1 MSTARELLLSTLEEK
16 RPLVLLLGQD
26 AWCDSEHEDTVLA
39 AALANLGRA
48 GDSRPGWVGIL
59 PMTEDRYQWLAERFE
74 RRVHPPSV
82 EILSELPWSA
92 AFTSSVDPTLTKVFS
107 GPGRQPEPILT
118 ADEDLRAA
126 RSTARPPLYYLFSR
140 AGEQDAQA
148 QPPVDT
154 LALRARRTRHAV
166 PLLAR
171 VLDTATPLGTIVID
185 GFKSGRDWIGFEALL
200 SVLSSA
206 RSNQVL
212 WFGGRPDIDDDDQ
225 AHFAALESENR
236 ILVEPTRLG
245 TVIAELRATGR
256 LADITPLESGDV
268 GIVSLGDRG
277 AFDVTPEER
286 LRVEAVASIVDDS
299 WTSFLPPLGPDSEYD
314 SFRRFHGVLGGAR
327 LLVEGVRREFAI
339 ERDFEEQLFRRVSD
353 ALADHSQIDLPIV
366 VEGQSGTGK
375 SVALARIV
383 ARVREQKTAPVLY
396 SIGRIPQSEEI
407 SDFCQTADR
416 AHARAT
422 LIVCD
427 ANRDVDSYDELL
439 SGLRSRGRRVVVL
452 GSQYRVSDA
461 VSMERSGQV
470 EAPAMLSQ
478 SEQSNLEEL
487 LGNYL
492 NVIQLDDQD
501 QHFLGF
507 LYRHLPASRPRIG
520 SGLGAEARAAAQLLD
535 ERGRQ
540 PRAVR
545 PINQIHQQLID
556 KGFIS
561 SYQPIFNDR
570 QPDPLEEGGG
580 RMIDMVMVAGRLNCP
595 VPVNLLLRAVSGKQ
609 QLIDSALVSGL
620 FGDLDLFRWKPR
632 DSKGTEW
639 LVSPRVLLEA
649 ELICQRRLGSS
660 QTEARVIVDLI
671 GSVRQGIEDA
681 HEREFLLNILRQ
693 IGRDGPYDNRYK
705 HSYVDF
711 ARKLTELRKRFNVVD
726 ARLMLQESAFRR
738 SAVREREV
746 DDDQRFALLEE
757 ARDTV
762 QTALDEIDNGRL
774 YAARRTKQNLLVERA
789 AIYGFLAIDHAKR
802 MVASGDVWS
811 TYQAAKVAVHKAV
824 SSADNY
830 YPHDVGLWTPADLL
844 GLAELTDL
852 QLTDLQLAELEADI
866 YSGLNQVE
874 KDSLP
879 PGQREKFELRRMQ
892 VGNTLGD
899 RTLTEEAYD
908 TLEAAGSTAGYFLR
922 ARKYAPELN
931 KDDVEVTTC
940 GDLEKARRAAK
951 FLTVHLDNIRQD
963 ERCLWL
969 LLENLWIAEM
979 RRRPLRGERQ
989 PLPVGDVRRKFL
1001 DIVRSLNHA
1010 AGESSR
1016 YGTRYLEA
1024 VLTWLEEDYV
1034 SSREIFRQLH
1044 RETDNVYR
1052 GRIFLRHVVSDA
1064 NGTPVSFTGR
1074 VERQHS
1080 EGRWQ
1085 IRVRELNQTIALL
1098 ERDFPREDVRYGREL
1113 SRFAIAFNFI
1123 GPIADPI
1130 RR

>member
-1 MSTARELLLSTLEEK
+1 MSTARELLLSTLGEK

-26 AWCDSEHEDTVLA
+26 AWCDSEQEDTVLA
-39 AALANLGRA
+39 AALANLGRTD
-48 GDSRPGWVGIL
+48 DSRPGWVGIL
-59 PMTEDRYQWLAERFE
+59 PMTEDGYQWLAERFE

-92 AFTSSVDPTLTKVFS
+92 VFTSSVDPTLTKVFS

-118 ADEDLRAA
+118 EGEYPRAA

-148 QPPVDT
+148 QPPVDV
-154 LALRARRTRHAV
+154 LALRARRTKHAV
-166 PLLAR
+166 PILTR
-171 VLDTATPLGTIVID
+171 VLDTATPLGTIVVD
-185 GFKSGRDWIGFEALL
+185 GFKAGRDWIGFEALL

-212 WFGGRPDIDDDDQ
+212 WFGGRPDIEDDDQ
-225 AHFAALESENR
+225 AQFAALESENR
-236 ILVEPTRLG
+236 ILVEPMRLG
-245 TVIAELRATGR
+245 TVIAELLATGR

-268 GIVSLGDRG
+268 GIVSIRDRD

-353 ALADHSQIDLPIV
+353 ALADHSQLDSPIV

-427 ANRDVDSYDELL
+427 ANRDIDSYDELL

-478 SEQSNLEEL
+478 SEQSNLEDL

-492 NVIQLDDQD
+492 NVTQLDDQD

-556 KGFIS
+556 KGFVS
-561 SYQPIFNDR
+561 SYQSIFNDR
-570 QPDPLEEGGG
+570 QPDPLEESGG
-580 RMIDMVMVAGRLNCP
+580 RMIDIVMVAGRLNCP
-595 VPVNLLLRAVSGKQ
+595 IPVNLLLRAVSGKQ
-609 QLIDSALVSGL
+609 QLIDSTLVSGL
-620 FGDLDLFRWKPR
+620 FGDLDLFRWKSR

-649 ELICQRRLGSS
+649 ELICQRRLGNS
-660 QTEARVIVDLI
+660 QAEANVIVDLI
-671 GSVRQGIEDA
+671 GSVRQGIDDA
-681 HEREFLLNILRQ
+681 HEREFLLNLLRH
-693 IGRDGPYDNRYK
+693 IGRDGPYGDLYK

-711 ARKLTELRKRFNVVD
+711 ARKLTELRERFKVVD

-738 SAVREREV
+738 SAVREGEV

-762 QTALDEIDNGRL
+762 QTALDGIDSGQID
-774 YAARRTKQNLLVERA
+774 AARRTRQNLLVERA
-789 AIYGFLAIDHAKR
+789 AIYGFLAIDRANR
-802 MVASGDVWS
+802 MAASADIWS
-811 TYQAAKVAVHKAV
+811 AYQAARVAVRKAV
-824 SSADNY
+824 SAADNY
-830 YPHDVGLWTPADLL
+830 YPHDVGLWTPADLFR
-844 GLAELTDL
+844 LAELTDL
-852 QLTDLQLAELEADI
+852 QLAELAADI

-879 PGQREKFELRRMQ
+879 PGQREKFESRRMR

-899 RTLTEEAYD
+899 HALTEEAYV

-922 ARKYAPELN
+922 AREYAPELN
-931 KDDVEVTTC
+931 RDDVEVTIPA
-940 GDLEKARRAAK
+940 DLEKARRAAN
-951 FLTVHLDNIRQD
+951 FLTEHLDKIQQD
-963 ERCLWL
+963 ERCLGL

-989 PLPVGDVRRKFL
+989 PLPVGDVRRQFL

-1024 VLTWLEEDYV
+1024 VLTWLTEDYV
-1034 SSREIFRQLH
+1034 SSREIFQQLH

-1074 VERQHS
+1074 VEPQHS
-1080 EGRWQ
+1080 EGRWR
-1085 IRVRELNQTIALL
+1085 IRVHELNQTIALL

-1113 SRFAIAFNFI
+1113 SGFSIAFNFI